1 MSMTFTS
8 MHRPLSAY
16 TGALFGQ
23 GLVITALTEGGHGA
37 IPWLLAMR
45 ASKPSP

>member
-1 MSMTFTS
+1 MTFTS